1 MEQSASGTY
10 VEGVGDEIIT
20 AVCTVFLA
28 GAIGL
33 FMFVKF
39 IANSRVFEIH
49 PESQENVNAARNRL
63 GINPDVVADG
73 NEQSHTSNTSRSQ
86 NFQRYYTDQKCP
98 VCLLDARFPVE
109 TNCGHLFCGQCII
122 IYWRYGNWLGAVQC
136 PVCRQQVTLLMR
148 DFHPQNDNED
158 SIEIANSINDYNRRF
173 SGQPRPILDY
183 IRDLPAILRHV
194 LRELFSVD
202 GFLIMFRIRVFVC
215 LILVF
220 LYFISPFDVFP
231 EAVLGFVGLF
241 DDVLILLLVLVY
253 VTIIYR
259 QFIAERIG

>member
-1 MEQSASGTY
+1 M
-10 VEGVGDEIIT
+10 
-20 AVCTVFLA
+20 
-28 GAIGL
+28 
-33 FMFVKF
+33 
-39 IANSRVFEIH
+39 
-49 PESQENVNAARNRL
+49 
-63 GINPDVVADG
+63 
-73 NEQSHTSNTSRSQ
+73 
-86 NFQRYYTDQKCP
+86 
-98 VCLLDARFPVE
+98 
-109 TNCGHLFCGQCII
+109 
-122 IYWRYGNWLGAVQC
+122 
-136 PVCRQQVTLLMR
+136 
-148 DFHPQNDNED
+148 
-158 SIEIANSINDYNRRF
+158 
-173 SGQPRPILDY
+173 DY